1 MLRGT
6 TTDTDDANAE
16 VLGDEHRSAKGGGHC
31 GVWRER
37 LAGVPGRWWEDGV
50 RDTETTN
57 RWRCKRVS
65 DLGAFPLEQLQS

>member
-1 MLRGT
+1 MMRMLRCLAT
-6 TTDTDDANAE
+6 NIAVQKVAAI
-16 VLGDEHRSAKGGGHC
+16 VAC
-31 GVWRER
+31 GVSVW
-37 LAGVPGRWWEDGV
+37 LGSQEDGV